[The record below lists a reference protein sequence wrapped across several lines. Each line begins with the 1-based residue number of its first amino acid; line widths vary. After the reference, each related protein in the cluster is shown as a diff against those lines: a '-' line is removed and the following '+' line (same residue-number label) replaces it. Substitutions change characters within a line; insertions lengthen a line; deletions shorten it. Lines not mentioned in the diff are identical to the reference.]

1 MYPFRYRTAEIA
13 FTLQGLTSLI
23 SALKKIPTSKGNCI
37 VYIFFSFL
45 FFLWRPFL
53 FHVECWGNSKSTNL
67 EAAYFL
73 VSPFGWADSRRF
85 RPNWT
90 QFARRA
96 SSVHRFTTTTGL
108 RCIFNQR
115 NLIEEEGQTTK
126 WNLLKQREEEVWVSF
141 SIILHKLSAMAGT
154 CDEFLLLITLACV
167 PAVCVCA
174 KQKWTR
180 LATRMQ
186 ATSLKY
192 LYSLLVCIS
201 NIYFVCMWLFVRS
214 SPLWTWV
221 VYTICHRYGFHK
233 TILSLRL
240 RHIDAIYLRRSRSS
254 FSIEL
259 YSNQDLFLHSSSSCW
274 LLECSVS
281 EGGSSLHSKWQS
293 IMVVTKRGLILA
305 PYPYRLWWWW
315 LMSAAKQVWRS
326 NRYCSLP

>member
-115 NLIEEEGQTTK
+115 NLIEEEGQTK
-126 WNLLKQREEEVWVSF
+126 KRNLLKQREEEVWVSF

-167 PAVCVCA
+167 PAVCVCVPSENGPGWQQECRPHRWNTFILCWSVFLISILCA
-174 KQKWTR
+174 CGSLSVRHPFGRESYTQYAIDMDSTR
-180 LATRMQ
+180 LSWAYVCVIST
-186 ATSLKY
+186 
-192 LYSLLVCIS
+192 LYI
-201 NIYFVCMWLFVRS
+201 W
-214 SPLWTWV
+214 
-221 VYTICHRYGFHK
+221 
-233 TILSLRL
+233 
-240 RHIDAIYLRRSRSS
+240 DAPGVASR
-254 FSIEL
+254 
-259 YSNQDLFLHSSSSCW
+259 
-274 LLECSVS
+274 
-281 EGGSSLHSKWQS
+281 
-293 IMVVTKRGLILA
+293 
-305 PYPYRLWWWW
+305 
-315 LMSAAKQVWRS
+315 
-326 NRYCSLP
+326 